1 MAPATSL
8 RSRLQILVTVEPWRL
23 ALGLGILF
31 VLVSLV
37 HPFWSLSRL
46 DGTDR
51 DIVSFAWTTS
61 TAERYEGSA
70 WSETTILPYSS
81 AQFDRPHVAGVA
93 GNAYVL
99 EGVFLLAL
107 VAILGLFLLG
117 YSHKLPTISLL
128 AVNLIVLASALF
140 ALFYPIVAIPAAA
153 TTDLGTFT
161 VGGFWGSAPL
171 GSVEWSWGP
180 GLGWWLLLVGVV
192 LGLVGTVLPYLRSIR
207 SKASS
212 SSVATRRPS

>member
-1 MAPATSL
+1 MGPAASL

-31 VLVSLV
+31 VLVSLA
-37 HPFWSLSRL
+37 HPFWSLSQPA
-46 DGTDR
+46 GTDR
-51 DIVSFAWTTS
+51 DIDSFAWTTS
-61 TAERYEGSA
+61 TTERYEGGA
-70 WSETTILPYSS
+70 WSRTTILPYTS
-81 AQFDRPHVAGVA
+81 AQFEFPHVAGVA

-99 EGVFLLAL
+99 DGVFLLVL

-128 AVNLIVLASALF
+128 IVSLIVLASALF

-161 VGGFWGSAPL
+161 VGGFWGSATE
-171 GSVEWSWGP
+171 GSEEWSWGP
-180 GLGWWLLLVGVV
+180 GLGWWLLLFGVV
-192 LGLVGTVLPYLRSIR
+192 LGLVGTILPYLRSIR
-207 SKASS
+207 AMTPSA
-212 SSVATRRPS
+212 SVAKRPSP

>member
-1 MAPATSL
+1 MSPATSL
-8 RSRLQILVTVEPWRL
+8 RSKLQILVTVEPWRL

-31 VLVSLV
+31 VLVSLA
-37 HPFWSLSRL
+37 HPFWSLSL
-46 DGTDR
+46 LGGTDR
-51 DIVSFAWTTS
+51 DIYSFAWTTFS
-61 TAERYEGSA
+61 TERYQGGA
-70 WSETTILPYSS
+70 WSGTAVLPYTS
-81 AQFDRPHVAGVA
+81 ASFPFPHVAGVA

-99 EGVFLLAL
+99 EGVFLLVL

-128 AVNLIVLASALF
+128 IVSLIVLASALF
-140 ALFYPIVAIPAAA
+140 ALFYPVVAIPAAA

-161 VGGFWGSAPL
+161 VGGFWGSASE